1 MTTKLSFFG
10 ATGTVT
16 GSRHMLE
23 TAGKKLLI
31 DCGLFQG
38 LKKTRIRNWEPFPI
52 PPADIDRILLTHAHI
67 DHSGYIPRFCKE
79 GFSGKINCTHA
90 THELCKIMLM
100 DSGHLQEE
108 DAKWANKKRFSKHNP
123 AMPLYTQQDAE
134 KSLKLFDPVY
144 YGEDIHVTDN
154 VRVKFKDAGHI
165 LGSSFVDV
173 KIKEDNKTKRIFF
186 SGDLGS
192 PLRPI
197 LHDPVQAYEVDYLIL
212 ESTYGD
218 RLHTDSHGSRD
229 QELARVINDSVKRGG
244 MLIIPSFAVE
254 RSQELLYYIRELE
267 QKNLIPSIPVYLDSP
282 MAINSTK
289 VFEQMTSL
297 YDFEAKLQLLDNKNI
312 LSPKQIAYTKDVND
326 SKALAAVKGPAII
339 ISASGMLQGGRIL
352 HHLQQRLSKPENT
365 VLFVGYQAEGTRG
378 RALLEGKKEVKIH
391 GQKISVNAKIENI
404 SGFSGHA
411 DYNEIIA
418 WLMGFNRPPKKV
430 FIVHGEPDASKAL
443 AEKIKSKF
451 GWDTVIP
458 EFEQTFE
465 LN

>member
-1 MTTKLSFFG
+1 MTTKISFFG

-23 TAGKKLLI
+23 ADGKKMLI

-38 LKKTRIRNWEPFPI
+38 LKKNRLRNWDPFPV
-52 PPADIDRILLTHAHI
+52 PPSDIDRILLTHAHI
-67 DHSGYIPRFCKE
+67 DHSGYIPRFCKN

-108 DAKWANKKRFSKHNP
+108 DAKWANKKGFSKHKP
-123 AMPLYTQQDAE
+123 ALPLYTQQDAE
-134 KSLKLFDPVY
+134 KSLKQFDGY
-144 YGEDIHVTDN
+144 HYGEDFHLTDN

-173 KIKEDNKTKRIFF
+173 KVKENGESKRIFF

-244 MLIIPSFAVE
+244 VLLIPSFAVE

-267 QKNLIPSIPVYLDSP
+267 EKNIIPSVPVYLDSP
-282 MAINSTK
+282 MAINSTR
-289 VFEQMTSL
+289 VFEKMTSL
-297 YDFEAKLQLLDNKNI
+297 YDFEAKLQLLDKKNI
-312 LSPKQIAYTKDVND
+312 LSPKQITYTKDVND
-326 SKALAAVKGPAII
+326 SKALADIKGPAII
-339 ISASGMLQGGRIL
+339 LSASGMLQGGRIL
-352 HHLQQRLSKPENT
+352 HHLQQRISKPENT

-378 RALLEGKKEVKIH
+378 RSLLEGKREVKIH
-391 GQKISVNAKIENI
+391 GQKLPVKAKIENI

-418 WLMGFNRPPKKV
+418 WLMGFNRPPIKT

-443 AEKIKSKF
+443 AEKIQTKF

-458 EFEQTFE
+458 KFEETFE
-465 LN
+465 LK

>member
-1 MTTKLSFFG
+1 MSTKISFFG

-23 TAGKKLLI
+23 TDGKKLLI

-52 PPADIDRILLTHAHI
+52 PPADVDRILLTHAHI

-79 GFSGKINCTHA
+79 GFTGKINCTHA

-108 DAKWANKKRFSKHNP
+108 DAKWANKKRYSKHTP
-123 AMPLYTQQDAE
+123 AMPLYTQMDAE
-134 KSLKLFDPVY
+134 KSLKQFNPFH
-144 YGEDIHVTDN
+144 YGEDINITDK

-173 KIKEDNKTKRIFF
+173 KIKEDNKTKRVLF

-212 ESTYGD
+212 ESTYGN

-244 MLIIPSFAVE
+244 ILLIPSFAVE

-267 QKNLIPSIPVYLDSP
+267 QNNQIPSVPVYLDSP

-289 VFEQMTSL
+289 VFEKMTSL
-297 YDFEAKLQLLDNKNI
+297 YDFHAKLELLNNKNI
-312 LSPKQIAYTKDVND
+312 LSPKQITYTKDVND
-326 SKALAAVKGPAII
+326 SKALADVKGPAII
-339 ISASGMLQGGRIL
+339 LSASGMLQGGRIL
-352 HHLQQRLSKPENT
+352 HHLQQRISKPENT

-378 RALLEGKKEVKIH
+378 RALLEGKTEVKIH
-391 GQKISVNAKIENI
+391 GQKLPVKAKIENI

-418 WLMGFNRPPKKV
+418 WLMGFNRPPIKT

-443 AEKIKSKF
+443 ADKIKSKV

-465 LN
+465 LK

>member
-1 MTTKLSFFG
+1 MTAKLSFFG

-23 TAGKKLLI
+23 IDDKKMLI

-52 PPADIDRILLTHAHI
+52 PPADLDIILLTHAHI

-79 GFSGKINCTHA
+79 GFSGKIYCTHA
-90 THELCKIMLM
+90 THELSKIMLM

-108 DAKWANKKRFSKHNP
+108 DAKWANKKHFSKHTP

-134 KSLKLFDPVY
+134 KSLKQFESFH
-144 YGEDIHVTDN
+144 YGEDIHITDN

-165 LGSSFVDV
+165 LGSSFVDI
-173 KIKEDNKTKRIFF
+173 KIKEDNKTKKIFF

-218 RLHTDSHGSRD
+218 RLHTDSHSSRD

-254 RSQELLYYIRELE
+254 RSQELLYYIRVLE
-267 QKNLIPSIPVYLDSP
+267 QKNEIPSVPVYLDSP

-289 VFEQMTSL
+289 VFEKMTSL
-297 YDFEAKLQLLDNKNI
+297 YDFQAKLELLDNKKI
-312 LSPKQIAYTKDVND
+312 LSPKQITYTKDVND
-326 SKALAAVKGPAII
+326 SKALADVKGPAII

-378 RALLEGKKEVKIH
+378 RSLLEGKKEVKIH

-418 WLMGFNRPPKKV
+418 WLMGFNRPPKKT

-443 AEKIKSKF
+443 SEKIKSKF

-458 EFEQTFE
+458 EFEQSFE
-465 LN
+465 L

>member
-1 MTTKLSFFG
+1 
-10 ATGTVT
+10 
-16 GSRHMLE
+16 
-23 TAGKKLLI
+23 
-31 DCGLFQG
+31 
-38 LKKTRIRNWEPFPI
+38 
-52 PPADIDRILLTHAHI
+52 
-67 DHSGYIPRFCKE
+67 
-79 GFSGKINCTHA
+79 
-90 THELCKIMLM
+90 
-100 DSGHLQEE
+100 
-108 DAKWANKKRFSKHNP
+108 
-123 AMPLYTQQDAE
+123 
-134 KSLKLFDPVY
+134 
-144 YGEDIHVTDN
+144 
-154 VRVKFKDAGHI
+154 
-165 LGSSFVDV
+165 
-173 KIKEDNKTKRIFF
+173 
-186 SGDLGS
+186 
-192 PLRPI
+192 
-197 LHDPVQAYEVDYLIL
+197 
-212 ESTYGD
+212 
-218 RLHTDSHGSRD
+218 
-229 QELARVINDSVKRGG
+229 
-244 MLIIPSFAVE
+244 
-254 RSQELLYYIRELE
+254 
-267 QKNLIPSIPVYLDSP
+267 
-282 MAINSTK
+282 
-289 VFEQMTSL
+289 MTSL

-458 EFEQTFE
+458 EFKQTFE
-465 LN
+465 LK